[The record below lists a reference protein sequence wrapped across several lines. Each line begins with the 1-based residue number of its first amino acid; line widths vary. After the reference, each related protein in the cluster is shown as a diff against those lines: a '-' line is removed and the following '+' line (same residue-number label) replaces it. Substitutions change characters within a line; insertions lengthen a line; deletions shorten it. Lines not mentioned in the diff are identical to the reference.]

1 MSGHTPGPWVVNGC
15 GGDFKLVARMHAG
28 VMVAAAAPLG
38 DPLLDARL
46 IAAAPNL
53 LAAAKAAAQFILNGV
68 ELGYIRLPDPDSG
81 DSALMTRGLIVA
93 AIAKAEGR

>member
-1 MSGHTPGPWVVNGC
+1 MSETTAGPWVVNGC

-46 IAAAPNL
+46 IAAAPDL
-53 LAAAKAAAQFILNGV
+53 LRAAQ
-68 ELGYIRLPDPDSG
+68 ELIGTLGAGGYFPTAGEPKTR
-81 DSALMTRGLIVA
+81 ALRA